1 MAARSSLVVGR
12 RQVLQAGV
20 AGVLGWAFS
29 PVVQKVLAAESP
41 ARKAKQCVIVWLNGG
56 PSHLD
61 TFDPHPGVDT
71 GGPFK
76 TVETSVP
83 GIHLSEH
90 LPKLAKQM
98 HLSTVVRSLTSEE
111 PDHDRGYYYLHTGN
125 RPQPTVEHP
134 ALGAVLAREWAADDK
149 ELPAFVT
156 LGFSTRG
163 GGAGFLGAEYA
174 PYIVGDMGNPIQN
187 VTPPENVTLARRERR
202 LAGLQAFDASFV
214 GKLSQPVA
222 SDHVRL
228 TAKALKL
235 MQGEGPA
242 AFDVSQESQET
253 RDLYGA
259 TADDAIFQRSCL
271 VARRLLE
278 KGVRLVEVVLDGW
291 DTHADNFTA
300 VQALSAQLD
309 PGLSGLIADLE
320 QRGMLDE
327 TMVICMGEF
336 GRTPV
341 INGQTGRDHWSDA
354 FAAFL
359 AGGGI
364 GRGRAVG
371 KSDDKGEKVAEL
383 PISIPELYATLLACS
398 GIDSMKQFRTPEG
411 RPIRLVDAAGPV
423 KELMG

>member
-1 MAARSSLVVGR
+1 MLHSSNCAIGR
-12 RQVLQAGV
+12 RQVLQTGIAGL
-20 AGVLGWAFS
+20 LGWAFS
-29 PVVQKVLAAESP
+29 PAMQKLLAAEAP

-61 TFDPHPGVDT
+61 TFDPKPGVET

-76 TVETSVP
+76 AIETKVA
-83 GIHLSEH
+83 GIQLSEH
-90 LPKLAKQM
+90 LPKLAQQM
-98 HLSTVVRSLTSEE
+98 HLGSVIRSLTSEE

-156 LGFSTRG
+156 LGSPNRG
-163 GGAGFLGAEYA
+163 GGAGFLGAEFA
-174 PYIVGDMGNPIQN
+174 PYIVTDMANPIQN
-187 VTPPENVTLARRERR
+187 VTPPESVGLPRQTRR
-202 LAGLQAFDASFV
+202 LASLENFNASFA

-222 SDHVRL
+222 ADHIRL

-235 MQGEGPA
+235 MRGEGPA
-242 AFDVSQESQET
+242 VFDVSQESQEV

-259 TADDAIFQRSCL
+259 APDDATFQRSCL

-291 DTHADNFTA
+291 DTHNDNFTQ

-320 QRGMLDE
+320 QRGMLNE
-327 TMVICMGEF
+327 TLVVCMGEF

-354 FAAFL
+354 FAAFA

-371 KSDDKGEKVAEL
+371 KTDEKGEKVAER
-383 PISIPELYATLLACS
+383 PITIPDLFATLLACS
-398 GIDSMKQFRTPEG
+398 GIDGEKQFRTPEG
-411 RPIRLVDAAGPV
+411 RPIRLVDSATPV
-423 KELMG
+423 KELLA

>member
-1 MAARSSLVVGR
+1 MSVHSSPVLGR
-12 RQVLQAGV
+12 RQLLQTGV
-20 AGVLGWAFS
+20 AGLLGWAFS
-29 PVVQKVLAAESP
+29 PAVQKLLAAEAP
-41 ARKAKQCVIVWLNGG
+41 ARKAKNCVIVWLNGG

-61 TFDPHPGVDT
+61 TFDPKPGADT

-98 HLSTVVRSLTSEE
+98 HLATVARSLTSEE

-125 RPQPTVEHP
+125 RPQPTVEYP
-134 ALGAVLAREWAADDK
+134 SLGAVLARQWAADDK
-149 ELPAFVT
+149 ELPAYVT
-156 LGFSTRG
+156 LGSPNFG
-163 GGAGFLGAEYA
+163 GGAGFLGAEFA
-174 PYIVGDMGNPIQN
+174 PYIVTDMGNPIQN
-187 VTPPENVTLARRERR
+187 VTPPETVSVPRRDRR
-202 LAGLQAFDASFV
+202 LASLDGFNSSFA
-214 GKLSQPVA
+214 GRLAQPVA
-222 SDHVRL
+222 TDHIRL

-235 MQGEGPA
+235 MRGEGPA
-242 AFDVSQESQET
+242 AFDVAQESQET

-259 TADDAIFQRSCL
+259 APDEAIFQRSCL

-278 KGVRLVEVVLDGW
+278 RGVRLVEVVLDGW
-291 DTHADNFTA
+291 DTHADNFNQ

-320 QRGMLDE
+320 QRGMLQE
-327 TMVICMGEF
+327 TLVICMGEF

-354 FAAFL
+354 FAALL

-371 KSDDKGEKVAEL
+371 KSDDKGEKVAER
-383 PISIPELYATLLACS
+383 PITIPELYATLLACS
-398 GIDSMKQFRTPEG
+398 GIESGHQFRTPEG
-411 RPIRLVDAAGPV
+411 RPIRLVESAQPV
-423 KELMG
+423 KELLG

>member
-1 MAARSSLVVGR
+1 MFVSSNLNR
-12 RQVLQAGV
+12 RQVLQTGV

-29 PVVQKVLAAESP
+29 PAIQKLLAAEAP
-41 ARKAKQCVIVWLNGG
+41 ARKAKNCVIVWLNGG

-61 TFDPHPGVDT
+61 TFDPKPGADT

-76 TVETSVP
+76 TTESSVP

-98 HLSTVVRSLTSEE
+98 HLATVVRSLTSEE

-134 ALGAVLAREWAADDK
+134 SLGAVLARQWAADDK

-163 GGAGFLGAEYA
+163 GGSGFLGAEFA
-174 PYIVGDMGNPIQN
+174 PYIVTDMANPIQN
-187 VTPPENVTLARRERR
+187 VTPPETVSLPRRDRR
-202 LAGLQAFDASFV
+202 LASLDGFNASFAGRV
-214 GKLSQPVA
+214 AQPVA
-222 SDHVRL
+222 TDHIRL

-235 MQGEGPA
+235 MRGEGPA
-242 AFDVSQESQET
+242 AFDVTQEPQEA

-259 TADDAIFQRSCL
+259 SPDEAIFQRSCL

-278 KGVRLVEVVLDGW
+278 RGVRLVEVVLDGW
-291 DTHADNFTA
+291 DTHADNFNQ

-320 QRGMLDE
+320 QRGMLQE
-327 TMVICMGEF
+327 TLVICMGEF

-354 FAAFL
+354 FAAVL

-371 KSDDKGEKVAEL
+371 KSDDKGEKVAER
-383 PISIPELYATLLACS
+383 PITIPELYATLLACC
-398 GIDSMKQFRTPEG
+398 GIEADHQFRTPEG
-411 RPIRLVDAAGPV
+411 RPIRLVDSAEPV
-423 KELMG
+423 KELL